1 MKKKNILILFIA
13 LVFMFMV
20 YPMKMT
26 LLSAGLVQGG
36 QPNTEPAQQASQD
49 PEEILIKTY
58 TLKFIGSREIQNA
71 ARFYIF
77 DMTTSGDTIIVK
89 IRRKNIPQFEELL
102 KTLDVEK
109 KTILFKIFTVIAS
122 REKEE
127 EADEVI
133 ENKGLKKVLD
143 ELRSLWNFKSYR
155 VDGPSLMTVK
165 EDSGANYS
173 RLVSTVSNFNMSI
186 YHVNVRG
193 EKPGDRVITLGQIQ
207 LKWRPIISNKESDQ
221 TLISTDSTTIKE
233 NGYLVAGISGFSTQ
247 GKGKALILI
256 INAEIQ

>member
-26 LLSAGLVQGG
+26 LLSAGLVQEDRA
-36 QPNTEPAQQASQD
+36 NTESAKQASQD

-58 TLKFIGSREIQNA
+58 SLKFIGPREIKNA
-71 ARFYIF
+71 AKFYIF
-77 DMTTSGDTIIVK
+77 DMTTSGDTIVVR

-102 KTLDVEK
+102 RKLDVEK

-127 EADEVI
+127 QEDEVV

-143 ELRSLWNFKSYR
+143 ELRNLWNFKSYKI
-155 VDGPSLMTVK
+155 DGPSLMTVK
-165 EDSGANYS
+165 EDSGSNYS

-186 YHVNVRG
+186 YHVRVRG
-193 EKPGDRVITLGQIQ
+193 EKPGDRIITLGQIQ
-207 LKWRPIISNKESDQ
+207 LKWRPNVLNKESDQ

-233 NGYLVAGISGFSTQ
+233 KGYLVAGISGFSTQ

>member
-1 MKKKNILILFIA
+1 MKKKNILILFMA

-20 YPMKMT
+20 CPTKMT
-26 LLSAGLVQGG
+26 LLSAGLILEDQA
-36 QPNTEPAQQASQD
+36 NTKSAKQSSQD

-89 IRRKNIPQFEELL
+89 IRRKNILQFEELL
-102 KTLDVEK
+102 KKLDVEK
-109 KTILFKIFTVIAS
+109 RTILFKIFTVIAS

-143 ELRSLWNFKSYR
+143 ELRNLWNFKSYKI
-155 VDGPSLMTVK
+155 DGPSLMTVK
-165 EDSGANYS
+165 EDSGSNHS
-173 RLVSTVSNFNMSI
+173 RLVSSVSNFNMSI
-186 YHVNVRG
+186 YHVRVKG
-193 EKPGDRVITLGQIQ
+193 EKPGERIITLGQIQ
-207 LKWRPIISNKESDQ
+207 LNWRPDLWKKESDQ

>member
-26 LLSAGLVQGG
+26 LLSAGLVQEE
-36 QPNTEPAQQASQD
+36 NAKEEPAKQTSQN
-49 PEEILIKTY
+49 PEEILIRTY
-58 TLKFIGSREIQNA
+58 TLKYIRPNEIINA
-71 ARFYIF
+71 AKFYIF
-77 DMTTSGDTIIVK
+77 DSTKSGDTIIVR
-89 IRRKNIPQFEELL
+89 IRRKNISEFEKLL
-102 KTLDVEK
+102 KRLDVEK

-127 EADEVI
+127 QEDEAI

-143 ELRSLWNFKSYR
+143 ELRNLWNFKSYR

-165 EDSGANYS
+165 EDSGSNYS
-173 RLVSTVSNFNMSI
+173 RLVSSVSNFNMHI
-186 YHVNVRG
+186 YHVRVRG
-193 EKPGDRVITLGQIQ
+193 EKPGDRIITLGQIQ
-207 LKWRPIISNKESDQ
+207 LKWRPDVWKKESEQ

-233 NGYLVAGISGFSTQ
+233 KGYLVAGISGFSAQ